1 MVIKESIKE
10 MRKLTNSCNEKQK
23 IWHFK
28 CYWIS
33 VFLLCILCLKENST
47 LTKVKLKVQS
57 WAQFQYN
64 DLRKDVL
71 LYRDLYQQIWL
82 LTIIFCWSLMSL
94 VGQFMKWINLLVKLG
109 LDEIL
114 TDGHCVDVSI
124 LLLRNYILQ
133 TIFLYY
139 FF

>member
-64 DLRKDVL
+64 YLRKDVL

-114 TDGHCVDVSI
+114 TDGHCPFFCWEI
-124 LLLRNYILQ
+124 IFCRPFFYI
-133 TIFLYY
+133 IF
-139 FF
+139 FKW